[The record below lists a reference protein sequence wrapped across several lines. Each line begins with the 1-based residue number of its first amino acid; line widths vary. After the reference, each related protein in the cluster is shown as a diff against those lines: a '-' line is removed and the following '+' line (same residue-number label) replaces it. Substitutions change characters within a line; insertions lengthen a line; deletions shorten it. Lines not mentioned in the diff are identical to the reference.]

1 MRHYKRRDIT
11 GQVAKRLAFVAF
23 FIFSFLLSRGQKDQD
38 RVISLAGKWELCL
51 DSTGVDP
58 SQLDFNL
65 SVKLPGT
72 LDEAE
77 IGDPLSMVPEM
88 KREVML
94 HLQRKH
100 SYIGKAWYRKTI
112 DIPRNAAGKK
122 AELTLERV
130 LWKSTVYVDGK
141 KVGSENSLSVPHRYD
156 LSPFLSPGRRQL
168 LICFDNSK
176 QFELNPNDM
185 AHAYNARPRLCGTHP
200 GDFGIRFSE
209 AGSARVRIFAGAD
222 GRTVRAVMTVKTL
235 NMTGS
240 G

>member
-1 MRHYKRRDIT
+1 
-11 GQVAKRLAFVAF
+11 
-23 FIFSFLLSRGQKDQD
+23 
-38 RVISLAGKWELCL
+38 
-51 DSTGVDP
+51 
-58 SQLDFNL
+58 
-65 SVKLPGT
+65 
-72 LDEAE
+72 
-77 IGDPLSMVPEM
+77 MVPEM

-168 LICFDNSK
+168 LICIDNSK

-185 AHAYNARPRLCGTHP
+185 AHAYTDETQIMWNGIL

-222 GRTVRAVMTVKTL
+222 GRTVRAVIDGENIEHDRVRLTVRSGQQRVL
-235 NMTGS
+235 LAEAEFEREAALFARQPGMRHFPAYGS
-240 G
+240 PSGSHRRMAEHFQNGPFVRAESSSFSFLVSATCSI